1 MSGYARVSANNNI
14 VKNNFAE
21 SFQQVVANVGQAPI
35 ITNISSKGIYKVQLT
50 WITPVSI
57 QSLPKSG
64 FAPVISFMSA
74 SAPPATLKTIPNR
87 NGEGGAGTTIGAGGT
102 QYRVPGSIQRLV
114 PVKSFDMTI
123 YDIHGK
129 VLWNK
134 VNQPV
139 QGGKGFEQ
147 VVFPNGYTG
156 DITILIHNIKSPK
169 VPTDSV
175 EFSGKVV

>member
-1 MSGYARVSANNNI
+1 
-14 VKNNFAE
+14 
-21 SFQQVVANVGQAPI
+21 
-35 ITNISSKGIYKVQLT
+35 
-50 WITPVSI
+50 
-57 QSLPKSG
+57 
-64 FAPVISFMSA
+64 
-74 SAPPATLKTIPNR
+74 
-87 NGEGGAGTTIGAGGT
+87 
-102 QYRVPGSIQRLV
+102 
-114 PVKSFDMTI
+114 MTI